1 MFCYVFLSNFL
12 ADGYK
17 HLETPA
23 PSAKHCGV
31 LMLKR
36 VWEKLAGDCV
46 DWTTTAPFNFKTW
59 SSAVSA
65 ALHTE
70 SCAGWQLCS
79 CKGSME
85 ATSLW
90 SGCFTQ
96 DNWSMENV
104 SALPSFTD
112 LLLFH
117 ALSCRGVIKGLKER
131 GVFDLSHWSPLIC
144 WLCLNSRFYWIHLV
158 EISLDLHKEWDTE
171 KCSER
176 QEEEEDQL
184 CSCIWPE
191 GLSLVTQVLDIMKFS
206 HRTGFLPL
214 SCSVHG
220 EDIYLF

>member
-23 PSAKHCGV
+23 ASAKHCGV

-176 QEEEEDQL
+176 QEEEDHL